1 MITAVYPRR
10 MTTDW
15 AAEYRHLLQGH
26 RYDAGGRTTDRHRE
40 EPPPPLTPAEVR
52 DAEEELGITF
62 PEDYRDHLLRR
73 SAGGR
78 INRLRRDAAGWGW
91 HGDSD
96 TNYDLLRT
104 DFPHPDSYR
113 AYEDGLDDREPLEK
127 QFADQAAF
135 RRAWQEWDDEYGVHQ
150 ERKTAGAVYI
160 QEHGCGFSTLLVVT
174 GPHRGT
180 MWFDSRATCDLI
192 LPLLLNGGP
201 VSFAEWIDRDY
212 MTPW

>member
-1 MITAVYPRR
+1 

-15 AAEYRHLLQGH
+15 AAEYRRMLQGH
-26 RYDAGGRTTDRHRE
+26 RHGAGERTTGRHRE
-40 EPPPPLTPAEVR
+40 EPPAPLTTAELR
-52 DAEEELGITF
+52 EAEEELGITF

-91 HGDSD
+91 DGDSD

-113 AYEDGLDDREPLEK
+113 AYEDDLDDREPLEK
-127 QFADQAAF
+127 DFADGAAFQAA
-135 RRAWQEWDDEYGVHQ
+135 WDDWDNEYGVHQ

-174 GPHRGT
+174 GPRT
-180 MWFDSRATCDLI
+180 S
-192 LPLLLNGGP
+192 
-201 VSFAEWIDRDY
+201 
-212 MTPW
+212 TPPTTRC